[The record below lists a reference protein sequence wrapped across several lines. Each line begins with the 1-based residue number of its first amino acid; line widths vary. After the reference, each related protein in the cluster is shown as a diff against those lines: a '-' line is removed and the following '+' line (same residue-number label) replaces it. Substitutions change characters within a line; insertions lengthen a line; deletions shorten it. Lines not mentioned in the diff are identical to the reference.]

1 MGKKN
6 RETLSVT
13 IQADQ
18 AQAVRKLAYED
29 NRSLSNYIANLIKQD
44 LKKRGKLNEDS

>member
-13 IQADQ
+13 IESAH

-29 NRSLSNYIANLIKQD
+29 NRSLSNYIAKLIIQD
-44 LKKRGKLNEDS
+44 LRKKGVNNEDS